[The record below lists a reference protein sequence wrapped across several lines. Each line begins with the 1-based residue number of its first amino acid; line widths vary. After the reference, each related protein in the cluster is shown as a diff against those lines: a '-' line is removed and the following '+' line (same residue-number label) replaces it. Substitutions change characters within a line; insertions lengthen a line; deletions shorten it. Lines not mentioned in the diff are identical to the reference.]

1 MLMLGNQTIPVK
13 IPPDLNNG
21 EYLEALE
28 VFKLPKKVTD
38 YTSKLPDSYKNA
50 KVLLRV
56 KSTFKWN
63 WVTNVGVAKAGLLIG
78 GEKGFYPIDKYGYWS
93 PTGTEHQKFFIDT
106 LGSDISI
113 IAYSVYG
120 VDRVTGGWDVE
131 ADIYRIV

>member
-63 WVTNVGVAKAGLLIG
+63 WVTNGGIAWAGLTI
-78 GEKGFYPIDKYGYWS
+78 GEKGFYPINQYGYWG
-93 PTGTEHQKFFIDT
+93 PTGTEHEKFFIDT

-113 IAYSVYG
+113 TANSLYG
-120 VDRVTGGWDVE
+120 VDRRTGAWYVE

>member
-63 WVTNVGVAKAGLLIG
+63 WVTNAGIAKAGLTI
-78 GEKGFYPIDKYGYWS
+78 GEKGFYPINKYGYWS
-93 PTGTEHQKFFIDT
+93 PTGTEHEKFFIDT

-113 IAYSVYG
+113 TANSLYG
-120 VDRVTGGWDVE
+120 VDEKRDWWYVE

>member
-56 KSTFKWN
+56 KSTFKWG
-63 WVTNVGVAKAGLLIG
+63 WVTNKGIAKAGLTIG
-78 GEKGFYPIDKYGYWS
+78 TKEYYPINTYGYWS
-93 PTGTEHQKFFIDT
+93 PTGTEHEKFFIDT
-106 LGSDISI
+106 LGSEINI
-113 IAYSVYG
+113 TAYSAYG
-120 VDRVTGGWDVE
+120 VDWQKGGWYVE

>member
-28 VFKLPKKVTD
+28 VFKLPKRVTD

-56 KSTFKWN
+56 KSTFKWD
-63 WVTNVGVAKAGLLIG
+63 WVTNRGIAKAGLTI
-78 GEKGFYPIDKYGYWS
+78 GEKGFYPINTYGYWS
-93 PTGTEHQKFFIDT
+93 PTGTEHEKFFIDT

-113 IAYSVYG
+113 TAKSLYG
-120 VDRVTGGWDVE
+120 VDAVKGGWDVE